1 MSKTSYINRVKR
13 TESKAENSNSDK
25 SKSEKSA
32 EEQTTFTDPKEEKE
46 AEEALVRELQSG
58 NMDSFDQIVERYQ
71 KKIYALSF
79 NLTRNTMDA
88 QDVTQ
93 DVLLTLFRK
102 IHTFQGKSA
111 FSSWVYRI
119 TLNAAYMKLRS
130 RKKDQSISI
139 DELLPTF
146 NGSGFQ
152 QEKVQDWSENTESL
166 LFANETRSIIQKAV
180 DMLPEKEKVVFL
192 LRDVEGL
199 STEKVGEIL
208 DLTVPAVKSRLHRA
222 RLFLRKKL
230 SSFFQ
235 EYQTGEDGK

>member
-1 MSKTSYINRVKR
+1 MGFSEPKEAKAEEEQLVKDLQAGK
-13 TESKAENSNSDK
+13 TES
-25 SKSEKSA
+25 
-32 EEQTTFTDPKEEKE
+32 F
-46 AEEALVRELQSG
+46 
-58 NMDSFDQIVERYQ
+58 ERLATLFQ

-79 NLTRNTMDA
+79 NLTRNAMDSE
-88 QDVTQ
+88 DVTQ
-93 DVLLTLFRK
+93 EVLLTLFKK

-119 TLNAAYMKLRS
+119 TLNATYMKLRS

-139 DELLPTF
+139 EELLPSF

-152 QEKVQDWSENTESL
+152 QEKIQDWSENTESL
-166 LFANETRSIIQKAV
+166 LFDNETRETIQKAV
-180 DMLPEKEKVVFL
+180 DLLPEKEKIVFL

-208 DLTVPAVKSRLHRA
+208 ELTVPAVKSRLHRA

-230 SSFFQ
+230 ADYFE
-235 EYQTGEDGK
+235 EYKVRKETK